1 MHRGSRLSPR
11 CSSAEV
17 IKGDVQYIKLYTVR
31 HLPNNFS
38 SLSPSPIHPLPQ
50 PLLLTLLVN
59 EILSSWS
66 LSGPSSY
73 SPYNSPAQQPYSQ
86 EDISPHSHLT
96 ALSLQSHP
104 VWNKLF
110 AFNLSCPILQ
120 TPSWLICLSHI
131 RSKLPSVILI
141 FLGKINRST
150 LQAPIKHEVLILLQ
164 SEQIA

>member
-38 SLSPSPIHPLPQ
+38 SLPPSPIHPLPQ

-66 LSGPSSY
+66 LSCPSSY

-104 VWNKLF
+104 V
-110 AFNLSCPILQ
+110 
-120 TPSWLICLSHI
+120 
-131 RSKLPSVILI
+131 
-141 FLGKINRST
+141 
-150 LQAPIKHEVLILLQ
+150 
-164 SEQIA
+164 